1 MRISDWSSD
10 VCSSDLMADADHLIG
25 ALALTVIS
33 LAAAEVARAL
43 RFLLITLGAALLV
56 TPFIYAADS
65 VAKFASI
72 ACGLGLILHSIR
84 PGTTAKRYAGWQKLD
99 VCVEQQRPRMLNEL
113 KNEKAARRE

>member
-43 RFLLITLGAALLV
+43 RFLLIPLGAALLV
-56 TPFIYAADS
+56 TPFIYDADS
-65 VAKFASI
+65 VATSASI
-72 ACGLGLILHSIR
+72 ACGLGLILLSIR
-84 PGTTAKRYAGWQKLD
+84 REIGRASCRGRVCRY
-99 VCVEQQRPRMLNEL
+99 V
-113 KNEKAARRE
+113 